1 MNIEAISESVEFSQL
16 NEMLTDLFD
25 EESLQRL
32 AYENNFII
40 RKSSQ
45 LTGRMFVLLNMME
58 LTLFPNN
65 SLQDQCIWLEEHFG
79 ISFKKQSLDERYN
92 ANSVAFLKTCF
103 EHLLGQ
109 WFVKS
114 LPQGLTTP
122 FGRVLLR
129 DSSTW
134 QLPASLANFYQA
146 KGLSKTKSSIKLDY
160 CVDYLTGKVE
170 QLVLASGFVTDATLN
185 MQHQPEYQ
193 KNDLIINDLAYWNY
207 KAFKSYHQQG
217 AYFVSRLKSDASL
230 FDSQTGESIK
240 LEHILPQQEQ
250 ETTVCLPFYLAH
262 PKTHKNSIPV
272 RVFIEKVPQS
282 VQEQRLKKLQE
293 QAKKQQ
299 WNLSDL
305 RIKLCAY
312 NLYITNASE
321 QQLPDTLIRLI
332 YGIRWQIEIIFKIW
346 KSILEID
353 QVKPMNIFR
362 FESMLYGRLMLIL
375 ISNQLQALF
384 KNHLQETDDFELS
397 EIKAVS
403 NLKKK

>member
-1 MNIEAISESVEFSQL
+1 MNIEAVTDSLEFSQITQ
-16 NEMLTDLFD
+16 MLEEFFD
-25 EESLQRL
+25 EESLQRI
-32 AYENNFII
+32 AYESNFII

-45 LTGRMFVLLNMME
+45 LSGRMFLLLNTME

-79 ISFKKQSLDERYN
+79 VSFKKQSLDERYN
-92 ANSVAFLKTCF
+92 ANSVAFLKSCF

-109 WFVKS
+109 WFIKS
-114 LPQGLTTP
+114 VPQGLTTC
-122 FGRVLLR
+122 FNRVLLR

-134 QLPASLANFYQA
+134 QLPASLASFYQA

-170 QLVLASGFVTDATLN
+170 QIVLASGFVTDATLN
-185 MQHQPEYQ
+185 MQHKPDYQ

-207 KAFKSYHQQG
+207 KAFKSYHDQE

-230 FDSQTGESIK
+230 FDSQTGDSIK
-240 LEHILPQQEQ
+240 LEDILPPQD
-250 ETTVCLPFYLAH
+250 TTVCLECYLAH

-272 RVFIEKVPQS
+272 RVFIEKVPQT
-282 VQEQRLKKLQE
+282 VQQQRLKKLQE

-312 NLYITNASE
+312 NLYVTNASE
-321 QQLPDTLIRLI
+321 QQLPKALIRLI

-362 FESMLYGRLMLIL
+362 FESMLYGRLIVIL

-384 KNHLQETDDFELS
+384 KNQIAETDDFELS

-403 NLKKK
+403 NLKKN